1 MDSVE
6 APKDDS
12 KGIDPSADLVGDSAQ
27 IAADEIG
34 RSADKDSLPQRSS
47 ESIELDTTASK
58 AAVDNSINSALSA
71 PKGNPAIRAQSE
83 MAIGSER
90 NDRKDNSDLDSS
102 RLH

>member
-1 MDSVE
+1 MDSEEVQ
-6 APKDDS
+6 KDDS
-12 KGIDPSADLVGDSAQ
+12 NGIDQSADIVGDSAQ
-27 IAADEIG
+27 NAADEIG
-34 RSADKDSLPQRSS
+34 RTADKDALPQRTS

-90 NDRKDNSDLDSS
+90 NDRKDNSDVAG
-102 RLH
+102 RR